1 MLDLKAKIED
11 YEEYVKKK
19 GLKAENFIGRCQIR
33 SLDALL

>member
-19 GLKAENFIGRCQIR
+19 GLKAEEFINHVK
-33 SLDALL
+33 